1 MSGVSNVTLRQHVL
15 GRKTF
20 KCIPLHIKRGG
31 TQTIFTDIYHFVE
44 LAGDQVPNLKQMEL
58 QLIQSKAEIENP
70 PIIVEAFTF

>member
-1 MSGVSNVTLRQHVL
+1 MRGVSNVTLRQHVL

-20 KCIPLHIKRGG
+20 KVYSITYKEGRD
-31 TQTIFTDIYHFVE
+31 TNYFTDIYHFVE